1 METIEAIFESYKAS
15 CNEETPHNEEQDT
28 AMCELEKATLI
39 HPENGQSAFDKAV
52 ALSRA
57 SEKAGF
63 ILGFKMAFNL
73 MSECRGG
80 VAISGAVAGGLNACC
95 LTTHYRKAVQ
105 TMARLGAGTRKRAD
119 GTLEKRFTI
128 DGKRYSVYGKTAK
141 EIE

>member
-80 VAISGAVAGGLNACC
+80 GSNIWCSG
-95 LTTHYRKAVQ
+95 RRFK
-105 TMARLGAGTRKRAD
+105 RLLPYH
-119 GTLEKRFTI
+119 TL
-128 DGKRYSVYGKTAK
+128 
-141 EIE
+141 